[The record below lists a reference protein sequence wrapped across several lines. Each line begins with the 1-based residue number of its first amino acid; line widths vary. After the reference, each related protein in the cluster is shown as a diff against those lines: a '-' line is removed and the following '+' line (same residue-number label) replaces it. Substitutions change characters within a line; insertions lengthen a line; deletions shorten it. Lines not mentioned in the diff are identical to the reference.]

1 VGRGWGSSESDA
13 ATRSTPAV
21 SIHHRATKTITI
33 AATRRIMADRKKPP
47 VLLMMLPLVGLG
59 VLLAVQ
65 YFTATRAQT
74 EEPTTVQAPV
84 QAPVP
89 TEAQAP
95 EEQAP
100 EEQAPEKPEGTA
112 GEAAPAQLSPTDSR
126 SRVRSQRLYR
136 LENDQFVAS
145 FTDLNTAMVSLEV
158 KGERYLDEEG
168 NPFELVTTDKE
179 AYLPLAPSFS
189 GVKVPADARWK
200 IVESSSER
208 LSFQWAGDGVSV
220 TRTWELAEPPYQ
232 LHSTIEV
239 RNNDPNSRSV
249 GLGITSAHYVRR
261 EAEKGGFFGRPSPAL
276 SHGICQRGDETIR
289 EDREGLL
296 SEDESR
302 PMQPHSYGPGVDY
315 VALSSVYFAIIA
327 APEGQTAERCD
338 MLTTERGGTLN
349 EPDGSLFEARL
360 AYAPLEMSSGE
371 TATFRTAVYAG
382 PKDFDALE
390 QFGHGASNVIDLGWF
405 SFIARGMSW
414 LLRTIYGFIGNWG
427 VAIILLTLLVR
438 VLLLPFVIPQFRNM
452 AKQRALKPEIDK
464 INELFKD
471 DREKKGAA
479 MMELWRKHKVNPL
492 GGCLPV
498 LLQMPIF
505 FALYQTLSTSI
516 ELYHAP
522 FVWWWSDLSSP
533 DPFYVLPII
542 LGALMFIQQKL
553 TPIQM
558 EATQAKVMLYAMPL
572 MMTFFMLLLPAGLCL
587 YMVTS
592 SAVGITQQRYMYWK
606 MDQETSALATTS
618 GDTDDDSDQAADKA
632 DAAAPKRAK
641 PRRKKRTRRG
651 RA

>member
-1 VGRGWGSSESDA
+1 MAERKQL
-13 ATRSTPAV
+13 P
-21 SIHHRATKTITI
+21 I
-33 AATRRIMADRKKPP
+33 A
-47 VLLMMLPLVGLG
+47 LLILPLVALG
-59 VLLAVQ
+59 AMLAVQ
-65 YFTATRAQT
+65 YFSPRAAQT
-74 EEPTTVQAPV
+74 EGSAAEQSAPLADDV
-84 QAPVP
+84 
-89 TEAQAP
+89 
-95 EEQAP
+95 
-100 EEQAPEKPEGTA
+100 TA
-112 GEAAPAQLSPTDSR
+112 ETPPAQVSPSDSR
-126 SRVRSQRLYR
+126 SRIESQRLYQLEDDR
-136 LENDQFVAS
+136 LIAS
-145 FTDLNTAMVSLEV
+145 FTDLNTAMTSLRV
-158 KGERYLDEEG
+158 KGERYHDAEG
-168 NPFELVTTDKE
+168 TPVELVTTDKE
-179 AYLPLAPSFS
+179 SYLPLAPSFS
-189 GVKVPADARWK
+189 GVTIPTDARWRV
-200 IVESSSER
+200 VESSKER
-208 LSFQWAGDGVSV
+208 LEFQWTGDGVSI

-232 LHSTIEV
+232 LRSSIEV
-239 RNNDPNSRSV
+239 RNVDDNPRSV
-249 GLGITSAHYVRR
+249 GLDITSAHYVRR
-261 EAEKGGFFGRPSPAL
+261 ADEKGGFFGRPSPAL
-276 SHGICQRGDETIR
+276 SHGICQVGDETIR
-289 EDREGLL
+289 EDRDGLL

-302 PMQPHSYGPGVDY
+302 PMQPHSYGPGVEY

-327 APEGQTAERCD
+327 APEGQTADRCD
-338 MLTTERGGTLN
+338 LLTSERGGSRDD
-349 EPDGSLFEARL
+349 PDGSLFEATL
-360 AYAPLEMSSGE
+360 VYGPQELGPKG

-382 PKDFDALE
+382 PKDYDALVE
-390 QFGHGASNVIDLGWF
+390 FGHGASSVIDLGWF

-464 INELFKD
+464 INELYKD

-522 FVWWWSDLSSP
+522 FIWWWSDLSSP
-533 DPFYVLPII
+533 DPMHVLPII

-553 TPIQM
+553 TPVQM
-558 EATQAKVMLYAMPL
+558 DATQAKVMLYAMPV
-572 MMTFFMLLLPAGLCL
+572 MMTFFMLLLPTGLCL

-606 MDQETSALATTS
+606 MDQETSISANTS
-618 GDTDDDSDQAADKA
+618 SDDDDDDQAAEQT
-632 DAAAPKRAK
+632 DAATAKRAK

>member
-1 VGRGWGSSESDA
+1 MD
-13 ATRSTPAV
+13 
-21 SIHHRATKTITI
+21 
-33 AATRRIMADRKKPP
+33 DRKRPP
-47 VLLMMLPLVGLG
+47 VGLMLLPLVALG
-59 VLLAVQ
+59 AMLAVQ
-65 YFTATRAQT
+65 YFAPPKAQT
-74 EEPTTVQAPV
+74 EEQPTQ
-84 QAPVP
+84 
-89 TEAQAP
+89 QAP
-95 EEQAP
+95 E
-100 EEQAPEKPEGTA
+100 A
-112 GEAAPAQLSPTDSR
+112 GSGSTGLSDEPGPAELSPRDSQ
-126 SRVRSQRLYR
+126 SRVESQQLHQ
-136 LENDQFVAS
+136 LENDLFIAS
-145 FTDLNTAMVSLEV
+145 FTDLNTAMVSLQV
-158 KGERYLDEEG
+158 KGERYLDEQG
-168 NPFELVTTDKE
+168 KPFELVTTDKE

-189 GVKVPADARWK
+189 GVTVPADARWRA
-200 IVESSSER
+200 VEASKER
-208 LSFQWAGDGVSV
+208 LRFEWAGDGVSV

-232 LHSTIEV
+232 IHSTIEV
-239 RNNDPNSRSV
+239 RNDDPNARSV

-261 EAEKGGFFGRPSPAL
+261 EDEKGGFFGRPSPVL
-276 SHGICQRGDETIR
+276 SHGICQQGDETIR
-289 EDREGLL
+289 EDRDGLL

-302 PMQPHSYGPGVDY
+302 PMQPHSYGPGVEY

-327 APEGQTAERCD
+327 APEGEAAERCD
-338 MLTTERGGTLN
+338 MLTTERGGTR
-349 EPDGSLFEARL
+349 EDPDGSLFEARL
-360 AYAPLEMSSGE
+360 AFAPKQIDSGE

-382 PKDFDALE
+382 PKDYDALQE
-390 QFGHGASNVIDLGWF
+390 FGHQASNVIDLGWF

-427 VAIILLTLLVR
+427 LAIILLTLLVR

-464 INELFKD
+464 INELYKD

-522 FVWWWSDLSSP
+522 FVWWWVDLSSP
-533 DPFYVLPII
+533 DPLYVLPII

-553 TPIQM
+553 TPVQM
-558 EATQAKVMLYAMPL
+558 DATQAKVMLYAMPL
-572 MMTFFMLLLPAGLCL
+572 MMTFFMLLLPTGLCL

-592 SAVGITQQRYMYWK
+592 SAIGITQQRYMYWK
-606 MDQETSALATTS
+606 MDQETAALATS
-618 GDTDDDSDQAADKA
+618 SEDADDDDSDQAVSDVE
-632 DAAAPKRAK
+632 AAGPKRAK

>member
-1 VGRGWGSSESDA
+1 MG
-13 ATRSTPAV
+13 
-21 SIHHRATKTITI
+21 
-33 AATRRIMADRKKPP
+33 DRKRPP
-47 VLLMMLPLVGLG
+47 TLLMMLPLVGLG

-65 YFTATRAQT
+65 YFMPREAPTEDAAAQQATA
-74 EEPTTVQAPV
+74 QAPV
-84 QAPVP
+84 QT
-89 TEAQAP
+89 TEQAT
-95 EEQAP
+95 EQVTEQAP
-100 EEQAPEKPEGTA
+100 EQAQDTA
-112 GEAAPAQLSPTDSR
+112 DEATPAQLVPTDAR
-126 SRVRSQRLYR
+126 ARTESQRVYR

-145 FTDLNTAMVSLEV
+145 FTDLNTAMVSLQV
-158 KGERYLDEEG
+158 KGERYVDEEG

-289 EDREGLL
+289 EDRDGLL

-553 TPIQM
+553 TPVQM

-618 GDTDDDSDQAADKA
+618 GDTDDDSDQAADEA

>member
-1 VGRGWGSSESDA
+1 MD
-13 ATRSTPAV
+13 
-21 SIHHRATKTITI
+21 
-33 AATRRIMADRKKPP
+33 DRKKLPIG
-47 VLLMMLPLVGLG
+47 LMVLPLVALG
-59 VLLAVQ
+59 AMLGVQ
-65 YFTATRAQT
+65 YFAPPKAPIEEAGAEQAAQQVRGPGAQPAADTAATAT
-74 EEPTTVQAPV
+74 PT
-84 QAPVP
+84 
-89 TEAQAP
+89 
-95 EEQAP
+95 
-100 EEQAPEKPEGTA
+100 
-112 GEAAPAQLSPTDSR
+112 QLSAADSR
-126 SRVRSQRLYR
+126 SRAESQQVYR
-136 LENDQFVAS
+136 LENDRFVAS
-145 FTDLNTAMVSLEV
+145 FTDLNTAMVSLQV
-158 KGERYLDEEG
+158 KGERYLDTDG
-168 NPFELVTTDKE
+168 KPHELVTTDKE

-189 GVKVPADARWK
+189 GVTVPPDARWK
-200 IVESSSER
+200 VVESSAKR
-208 LSFQWAGDGVSV
+208 LRFQWDGDGMSV

-232 LHSTIEV
+232 LHSSIEI
-239 RNNDPNSRSV
+239 RNDNPDARVV

-261 EAEKGGFFGRPSPAL
+261 EDEKGGFFGRPGAAL
-276 SHGICQRGDETIR
+276 SHGICQYGDETIR
-289 EDREGLL
+289 EDRDGLL

-302 PMQPHSYGPGVDY
+302 PMQPHSYGPGVDF

-338 MLTTERGGTLN
+338 MLTTERGGTR
-349 EPDGSLFEARL
+349 EDPDGSLFEARL
-360 AYAPLEMSSGE
+360 AYAPQQIGPGE

-382 PKDFDALE
+382 PKDVDALE
-390 QFGHGASNVIDLGWF
+390 KFGHQTSNVIDLGWF

-427 VAIILLTLLVR
+427 AAIILLTLLVR

-464 INELFKD
+464 INELYKD

-479 MMELWRKHKVNPL
+479 MMELWRKNKVNPL

-522 FVWWWSDLSSP
+522 FIWWWVDLSSP
-533 DPFYVLPII
+533 DPMYVLPII

-553 TPIQM
+553 TPVQM
-558 EATQAKVMLYAMPL
+558 DATQAKVMLYAMPL
-572 MMTFFMLLLPAGLCL
+572 MMTFFMLLLPTGLCL

-592 SAVGITQQRYMYWK
+592 SAIGITQQRYMYWK
-606 MDQETSALATTS
+606 MDQETAALATTT
-618 GDTDDDSDQAADKA
+618 DETDDDDDTDHAADDS
-632 DAAAPKRAK
+632 DAAPPKQAK

>member
-84 QAPVP
+84 QAPVQ

-189 GVKVPADARWK
+189 GVKVPADAHWK

-239 RNNDPNSRSV
+239 RNNDQNSRSV

-289 EDREGLL
+289 EDRDGLL

-338 MLTTERGGTLN
+338 MLTTERGGTLK

-360 AYAPLEMSSGE
+360 AYAPLEISSGE

-427 VAIILLTLLVR
+427 LAIILLTLLVR

-618 GDTDDDSDQAADKA
+618 GDTDDDSDQAADEA